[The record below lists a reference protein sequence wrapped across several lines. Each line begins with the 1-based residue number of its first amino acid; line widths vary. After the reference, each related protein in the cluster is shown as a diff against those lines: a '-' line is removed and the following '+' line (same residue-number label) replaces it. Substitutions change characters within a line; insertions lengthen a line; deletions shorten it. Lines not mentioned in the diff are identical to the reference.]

1 MITRLANGVH
11 AVVVPRSDV
20 DVASVAI
27 SVAVGSRD
35 EPQHRA
41 GFAHLFEHLM
51 FAGSAGAPAGT
62 YASTIHAL
70 GGRFNASTRADC
82 TVFHVTAP
90 AEAIDDVIRLEADRF
105 SRPVF
110 TAEALT
116 REVSVVANEIE
127 QRFTRRPFGRFP
139 MDDLRRQLFARFAN
153 RHDGAATVA
162 DLPAATLTD
171 IERFFEREY
180 APGRLTVA
188 VVGGVDVERT
198 RSVIAEAFSPLVARA
213 PRPPRALEEPARPA
227 TTVRHRRAGLPAEAV
242 ALGIRVPDPADLRA
256 YLPTLVLAEVLQ
268 ERAAARPP
276 TGLVSL
282 AIGVDLLGDPLGVR
296 DPTGLVARG
305 LVADGAD
312 ANDALA
318 ELHRLIAAARTGG
331 DEPLGDDEVRAAGA
345 VLGSRLASGLDD
357 VNAHAV
363 ALATRVSLGA
373 STDFP
378 TIAARFRGVDAEA
391 ARQAADALA
400 EGCAVLLC
408 HDAPKPGGVR

>member
-11 AVVVPRSDV
+11 VVVVPRSDV

-90 AEAIDDVIRLEADRF
+90 AEAIDNVIRLEADRF

-213 PRPPRALEEPARPA
+213 PRPPRALDI
-227 TTVRHRRAGLPAEAV
+227 H
-242 ALGIRVPDPADLRA
+242 
-256 YLPTLVLAEVLQ
+256 AEVLQ

-296 DPTGLVARG
+296 DPTGFVARG

-312 ANDALA
+312 ADEALTD
-318 ELHRLIAAARTGG
+318 LKRLIAAARTGG
-331 DEPLGDDEVRAAGA
+331 DDPLGDDEVRAAGA

-378 TIAARFRGVDAEA
+378 AIAARFRGVDAEA
-391 ARQAADALA
+391 ARQAADALT

-408 HDAPKPGGVR
+408 HDAPRPGGVR